1 MVFID
6 PRFGRWNES
15 SLTVVNDDDSFLI
28 PVSHRPGIHFLSR
41 LIEELPKIKFCLVL
55 TVISCVS
62 AAKNVADEN
71 YPLHL
76 ELSIKKNTKL
86 NWVNLFNKILE
97 HIYLRNYT
105 YIISYSG
112 IVWWCKLLQPS
123 FPHCLFDR
131 GQPLAACPGLRQ
143 RKHKPY
149 LLTTAKR
156 SSTDSSE
163 LNSLH
168 ASKKCCRSK
177 RLHALWLDFQPP
189 SGPC

>member
-15 SLTVVNDDDSFLI
+15 SLTVVNDDDPFLI

-112 IVWWCKLLQPS
+112 IVW
-123 FPHCLFDR
+123 
-131 GQPLAACPGLRQ
+131 
-143 RKHKPY
+143 
-149 LLTTAKR
+149 
-156 SSTDSSE
+156 
-163 LNSLH
+163 
-168 ASKKCCRSK
+168 
-177 RLHALWLDFQPP
+177 
-189 SGPC
+189 